1 MRAIPQ
7 KDDIIFA
14 REAPAG
20 NAALIREGQEVCL
33 GQRTVLIRPDCEK
46 VFPKYLV
53 YYLLAPE
60 QQYKL
65 LGTANGATVAHVN
78 LPVIR
83 KMPIEL
89 PDIDVQQKIVG
100 YISIYDDLIENNQKQ
115 IKLLEEA
122 AQRLYKEWFI
132 DLRFPGYEETEIIDG
147 VPKDWEKKL
156 IGDII
161 RKIPRTK
168 QIKTSDYLSE
178 GAIPVVD
185 QSRDF
190 IAGYTNDKDSVVN
203 FGIPIIIFGDHTRIL
218 KYIQFVNG
226 RKLSKANSNRQI
238 FLNLIGEIIDGKFF
252 FGVSKMPLIFAEV
265 NIISEKDLMIMLE
278 VGNEEE
284 EMGDGN
290 TRALLLPIGE
300 SVIFSDYS
308 VKVNID
314 KFFGFHFAVFGNTGA
329 GKSNTIARILQNIF
343 TKTDYSAR
351 GAKFIIIDS
360 NGEYHKAFKDIS
372 EINKQIKGVSF
383 IVDSEAADNKLEIPV
398 WALSADD
405 WAILLHASE
414 KTQLPV
420 IKRAID
426 IARIFYDKEN
436 LDNTIKNH
444 ILASTLLGI
453 ITSSDSSPSKSDKL
467 VAIMAHFGTA
477 EINIDS
483 PLETGGS
490 LKQAISIDFGKMK
503 NEEAAI
509 KFLTQF
515 VDQELIGRVSTDKEV
530 IYDLAE
536 FAQAIE
542 FATLYEGSVSS
553 QRIQEYTA
561 TLITRLQ
568 TIKDGIQGKILSKT
582 QYNSLDEYVAHF
594 VGNWQIIDVDISS
607 LDDASAEVVTK
618 VLAKMLLDYVKH
630 KEHKADMPINF
641 IIEEAHR
648 FVKEDS
654 YYGAVGYNIFER
666 IAKEGRKYGFLLGIS
681 SQRPSELSKT
691 VVSQCGNFIIHRVQ
705 NPDDLK
711 YISRMVPYINSN
723 MIERLT
729 YLQTGNALV
738 FGTAINIPTLTR
750 FDQARPATDSENA
763 KITEKWY
770 IE

>member
-1 MRAIPQ
+1 MSSRTIGKIVSIGVNGIVAEVY
-7 KDDIIFA
+7 DSLGSYVNTAD
-14 REAPAG
+14 G
-20 NAALIREGQEVCL
+20 IRFVGEV
-33 GQRTVLIRPDCEK
+33 GSYVSIYEMGRTVIAEIEAVAEK
-46 VFPKYLV
+46 S
-53 YYLLAPE
+53 
-60 QQYKL
+60 
-65 LGTANGATVAHVN
+65 
-78 LPVIR
+78 
-83 KMPIEL
+83 
-89 PDIDVQQKIVG
+89 
-100 YISIYDDLIENNQKQ
+100 SI
-115 IKLLEEA
+115 
-122 AQRLYKEWFI
+122 
-132 DLRFPGYEETEIIDG
+132 
-147 VPKDWEKKL
+147 
-156 IGDII
+156 
-161 RKIPRTK
+161 
-168 QIKTSDYLSE
+168 
-178 GAIPVVD
+178 
-185 QSRDF
+185 
-190 IAGYTNDKDSVVN
+190 
-203 FGIPIIIFGDHTRIL
+203 
-218 KYIQFVNG
+218 VNG
-226 RKLSKANSNRQI
+226 RELSKANSNRQV
-238 FLNLIGEIIDGKFF
+238 FLNLIGEVIDGKFF

-284 EMGDGN
+284 EMSDGK

-300 SVIFSDYS
+300 SVIFSDYL

-372 EINKQIKGVSF
+372 QINKQIKEASF
-383 IVDSEAADNKLEIPV
+383 IVDSEAVDNKLEIPV

-515 VDQELIGRVSTDKEV
+515 VDQELIGRVSTDKEI

-691 VVSQCGNFIIHRVQ
+691 VVSQCSNFIIHRVQ

-770 IE
+770 VE

>member
-1 MRAIPQ
+1 MSSRTIGKIVSIGVNGIVAEVY
-7 KDDIIFA
+7 DSLGSYVNTAD
-14 REAPAG
+14 G
-20 NAALIREGQEVCL
+20 IRFVGEV
-33 GQRTVLIRPDCEK
+33 GSYVSIYEMGRTVIAEIEAVAEK
-46 VFPKYLV
+46 S
-53 YYLLAPE
+53 
-60 QQYKL
+60 
-65 LGTANGATVAHVN
+65 
-78 LPVIR
+78 
-83 KMPIEL
+83 
-89 PDIDVQQKIVG
+89 
-100 YISIYDDLIENNQKQ
+100 SI
-115 IKLLEEA
+115 
-122 AQRLYKEWFI
+122 
-132 DLRFPGYEETEIIDG
+132 
-147 VPKDWEKKL
+147 
-156 IGDII
+156 
-161 RKIPRTK
+161 
-168 QIKTSDYLSE
+168 
-178 GAIPVVD
+178 
-185 QSRDF
+185 
-190 IAGYTNDKDSVVN
+190 
-203 FGIPIIIFGDHTRIL
+203 
-218 KYIQFVNG
+218 VNG
-226 RKLSKANSNRQI
+226 RELSKANSNRQV
-238 FLNLIGEIIDGKFF
+238 FLNLIGEVIDGKFF

-284 EMGDGN
+284 EMSDGK

-300 SVIFSDYS
+300 SVIFSDYL

-372 EINKQIKGVSF
+372 QINKQIKEASF
-383 IVDSEAADNKLEIPV
+383 IVDSEAVDNKLEIPV

-436 LDNTIKNH
+436 LDNIIKNH

-483 PLETGGS
+483 LLETGGS

-536 FAQAIE
+536 FAQAVE

-691 VVSQCGNFIIHRVQ
+691 VVSQCSNFIIHRVQ

-770 IE
+770 VE

>member
-1 MRAIPQ
+1 MSTRTIG
-7 KDDIIFA
+7 KIVSIG
-14 REAPAG
+14 G
-20 NAALIREGQEVCL
+20 NGIVAEVYDSLGSYVNTADGIRFVGEV
-33 GQRTVLIRPDCEK
+33 GSYVSIYEMGRTVIAEIEAVAEK
-46 VFPKYLV
+46 S
-53 YYLLAPE
+53 
-60 QQYKL
+60 
-65 LGTANGATVAHVN
+65 
-78 LPVIR
+78 
-83 KMPIEL
+83 
-89 PDIDVQQKIVG
+89 
-100 YISIYDDLIENNQKQ
+100 SI
-115 IKLLEEA
+115 
-122 AQRLYKEWFI
+122 
-132 DLRFPGYEETEIIDG
+132 
-147 VPKDWEKKL
+147 
-156 IGDII
+156 
-161 RKIPRTK
+161 
-168 QIKTSDYLSE
+168 
-178 GAIPVVD
+178 
-185 QSRDF
+185 
-190 IAGYTNDKDSVVN
+190 
-203 FGIPIIIFGDHTRIL
+203 
-218 KYIQFVNG
+218 VNG
-226 RKLSKANSNRQI
+226 SELSKANSNRQI
-238 FLNLIGEIIDGKFF
+238 FLNLIGEVIDSKFF
-252 FGVSKMPLIFAEV
+252 FGVSKMPPIFAEV

-284 EMGDGN
+284 EMSNGN

-300 SVIFSDYS
+300 SVIFSDYL

-343 TKTDYSAR
+343 TKTNYSAR

-360 NGEYHKAFKDIS
+360 NGEYHKAFKDINQ
-372 EINKQIKGVSF
+372 INKQIKEVSF
-383 IVDSEAADNKLEIPV
+383 TVGSEAVNYKLEIPV

-426 IARIFYDKEN
+426 IARIFYDEEN
-436 LDNTIKNH
+436 VDNTIKNH

-467 VAIMAHFGTA
+467 VAIMANFKTK
-477 EINIDS
+477 EIKFDS
-483 PLETGGS
+483 TLESGLS

-536 FAQAIE
+536 FAQAVE

-594 VGNWQIIDVDISS
+594 IGNWQIIDVDISS

-654 YYGAVGYNIFER
+654 YYGVVGYNIFER

-691 VVSQCGNFIIHRVQ
+691 VVSQCSNFIIHRVQ

-750 FDQARPATDSENA
+750 FDQACPATDSENA

-770 IE
+770 VE

>member
-1 MRAIPQ
+1 MSSRTIG
-7 KDDIIFA
+7 KIVSIG
-14 REAPAG
+14 G
-20 NAALIREGQEVCL
+20 NGIVAEVYDSLGSYVNTADGIRFVGEV
-33 GQRTVLIRPDCEK
+33 GSYVSIYEMGRTVIAEIEAVAEK
-46 VFPKYLV
+46 S
-53 YYLLAPE
+53 
-60 QQYKL
+60 
-65 LGTANGATVAHVN
+65 
-78 LPVIR
+78 
-83 KMPIEL
+83 
-89 PDIDVQQKIVG
+89 
-100 YISIYDDLIENNQKQ
+100 SI
-115 IKLLEEA
+115 
-122 AQRLYKEWFI
+122 
-132 DLRFPGYEETEIIDG
+132 
-147 VPKDWEKKL
+147 
-156 IGDII
+156 
-161 RKIPRTK
+161 
-168 QIKTSDYLSE
+168 
-178 GAIPVVD
+178 
-185 QSRDF
+185 
-190 IAGYTNDKDSVVN
+190 
-203 FGIPIIIFGDHTRIL
+203 
-218 KYIQFVNG
+218 VNG
-226 RKLSKANSNRQI
+226 RELSKANSNRQI
-238 FLNLIGEIIDGKFF
+238 FLNLIGEVIDGKFF

-278 VGNEEE
+278 VGNEEK
-284 EMGDGN
+284 EMSDGN

-300 SVIFSDYS
+300 SVIFSDYL

-372 EINKQIKGVSF
+372 QINKQIKEVSF
-383 IVDSEAADNKLEIPV
+383 IVDSEAVDNKLEIPV

-515 VDQELIGRVSTDKEV
+515 VDQELIGRVSTNKEV

-536 FAQAIE
+536 FAQAVE

-654 YYGAVGYNIFER
+654 YYGVVGYNIFER

-691 VVSQCGNFIIHRVQ
+691 VVSQCSNFIIHRVQ

-750 FDQARPATDSENA
+750 FDQACPATDSENA

-770 IE
+770 VE

>member
-1 MRAIPQ
+1 MSSRTIG
-7 KDDIIFA
+7 KIVSIG
-14 REAPAG
+14 G
-20 NAALIREGQEVCL
+20 NGIVAEVYDSLGSYVNTADGIRFVGEV
-33 GQRTVLIRPDCEK
+33 GSYVSIYEMGRTVIAEIEAVAEK
-46 VFPKYLV
+46 S
-53 YYLLAPE
+53 
-60 QQYKL
+60 
-65 LGTANGATVAHVN
+65 
-78 LPVIR
+78 
-83 KMPIEL
+83 
-89 PDIDVQQKIVG
+89 
-100 YISIYDDLIENNQKQ
+100 SI
-115 IKLLEEA
+115 
-122 AQRLYKEWFI
+122 
-132 DLRFPGYEETEIIDG
+132 
-147 VPKDWEKKL
+147 
-156 IGDII
+156 
-161 RKIPRTK
+161 
-168 QIKTSDYLSE
+168 
-178 GAIPVVD
+178 
-185 QSRDF
+185 
-190 IAGYTNDKDSVVN
+190 
-203 FGIPIIIFGDHTRIL
+203 
-218 KYIQFVNG
+218 VNG
-226 RKLSKANSNRQI
+226 RELSKANSNRQI
-238 FLNLIGEIIDGKFF
+238 FLNLIGEVIDGKFF

-278 VGNEEE
+278 VGNEEK
-284 EMGDGN
+284 EMSDGN

-300 SVIFSDYS
+300 SVIFSDYL

-372 EINKQIKGVSF
+372 QINKQIKEVSF
-383 IVDSEAADNKLEIPV
+383 IVDSEAVDNKLEIPV

-503 NEEAAI
+503 NEEAGI

-515 VDQELIGRVSTDKEV
+515 VDQELIGRVSTNKEV

-536 FAQAIE
+536 FAQAVE

-654 YYGAVGYNIFER
+654 YYGVVGYNIFER

-691 VVSQCGNFIIHRVQ
+691 VVSQCSNFIIHRVQ

-770 IE
+770 VE

>member
-1 MRAIPQ
+1 MSSRTIG
-7 KDDIIFA
+7 KIVSIG
-14 REAPAG
+14 G
-20 NAALIREGQEVCL
+20 NGIVAEVYDSLGSYVNTADGIRFVGEV
-33 GQRTVLIRPDCEK
+33 GSYVSIYEMGRTVIAEIEAVAEK
-46 VFPKYLV
+46 S
-53 YYLLAPE
+53 
-60 QQYKL
+60 
-65 LGTANGATVAHVN
+65 
-78 LPVIR
+78 
-83 KMPIEL
+83 
-89 PDIDVQQKIVG
+89 
-100 YISIYDDLIENNQKQ
+100 SI
-115 IKLLEEA
+115 
-122 AQRLYKEWFI
+122 
-132 DLRFPGYEETEIIDG
+132 
-147 VPKDWEKKL
+147 
-156 IGDII
+156 
-161 RKIPRTK
+161 
-168 QIKTSDYLSE
+168 
-178 GAIPVVD
+178 
-185 QSRDF
+185 
-190 IAGYTNDKDSVVN
+190 
-203 FGIPIIIFGDHTRIL
+203 
-218 KYIQFVNG
+218 VNG
-226 RKLSKANSNRQI
+226 RELSKANSNRQI
-238 FLNLIGEIIDGKFF
+238 FLNLIGEVIDGKFF

-278 VGNEEE
+278 VGNEEK
-284 EMGDGN
+284 EMSDGN

-300 SVIFSDYS
+300 SVIFSDYL

-372 EINKQIKGVSF
+372 QINKQIKEVSF
-383 IVDSEAADNKLEIPV
+383 IVDSEAVDNKLEIPV

-515 VDQELIGRVSTDKEV
+515 VDQELIGRVSTNKEV

-536 FAQAIE
+536 FAQAVE

-654 YYGAVGYNIFER
+654 YYGVVGYNIFER

-691 VVSQCGNFIIHRVQ
+691 VVSQCSNFIIHRVQ

-770 IE
+770 VE

>member
-1 MRAIPQ
+1 MSSRTIGKIVSIGVNGIVAEVY
-7 KDDIIFA
+7 DSLGSYVNTAD
-14 REAPAG
+14 G
-20 NAALIREGQEVCL
+20 IRFVGEV
-33 GQRTVLIRPDCEK
+33 GSYVSIYEMGRTVIAEIEAVAEK
-46 VFPKYLV
+46 S
-53 YYLLAPE
+53 
-60 QQYKL
+60 
-65 LGTANGATVAHVN
+65 
-78 LPVIR
+78 
-83 KMPIEL
+83 
-89 PDIDVQQKIVG
+89 
-100 YISIYDDLIENNQKQ
+100 SI
-115 IKLLEEA
+115 
-122 AQRLYKEWFI
+122 
-132 DLRFPGYEETEIIDG
+132 
-147 VPKDWEKKL
+147 
-156 IGDII
+156 
-161 RKIPRTK
+161 
-168 QIKTSDYLSE
+168 
-178 GAIPVVD
+178 
-185 QSRDF
+185 
-190 IAGYTNDKDSVVN
+190 
-203 FGIPIIIFGDHTRIL
+203 
-218 KYIQFVNG
+218 VNG
-226 RKLSKANSNRQI
+226 RELSKANSNRQV
-238 FLNLIGEIIDGKFF
+238 FLNLIGEVIDGKFF

-284 EMGDGN
+284 EMSDGK

-300 SVIFSDYS
+300 SVIFSDYL

-360 NGEYHKAFKDIS
+360 NGEYHKAFKDVAR
-372 EINKQIKGVSF
+372 INKQIREASF
-383 IVDSEAADNKLEIPV
+383 VVDSEAVENKLEIPV

-414 KTQLPV
+414 KTQMPV

-426 IARIFYDKEN
+426 IARIFYDK
-436 LDNTIKNH
+436 DNSDNIVKNH

-467 VAIMAHFGTA
+467 VAIMTHFGTE

-483 PLETGGS
+483 PLGDVGT
-490 LKQAISIDFGKMK
+490 LKQAISINFGKMI

-515 VDQELIGRVSTDKEV
+515 VDQEVIERVSTDKEV

-536 FAQAIE
+536 FAQAVE

-582 QYNSLDEYVAHF
+582 QYNSLDEFVTHF

-607 LDDASAEVVTK
+607 LDDASAEVVAK
-618 VLAKMLLDYVKH
+618 VLAKMLLDYVKR
-630 KEHKADMPINF
+630 KERKADMPINF

-691 VVSQCGNFIIHRVQ
+691 VVSQCSNFIIHRVQ

-750 FDQARPATDSENA
+750 FGKAYPATDSENA

-770 IE
+770 IK